1 MRAAERWPRTRHL
14 GLPQALRCTAQH
26 STAQHS
32 SSSSAAAQQQQ
43 RSSTAAAAQQHSS
56 TAQHSLKPAPPGLP
70 CCLPRGRTSPVTPQV
85 DMQWNRRHQP
95 SAPRR
100 RRQLQRRGD
109 ATKLRQLAGQHLPPQ
124 ILLQQARAV
133 RCGGWRVDC
142 EQDRLRQRRNTK
154 AMAGQLARRGLPA
167 QPKLVPCIDRRAR
180 QACKG
185 ESVVPCG
192 LQRWV
197 HARVRMRT

>member
-1 MRAAERWPRTRHL
+1 MRAGSALHSTAQHSTAQQQQQRSSTAAAAQQHSSSSAAAQQHSTAQLAERWPRTRHL

-85 DMQWNRRHQP
+85 DMQW
-95 SAPRR
+95 S
-100 RRQLQRRGD
+100 G
-109 ATKLRQLAGQHLPPQ
+109 
-124 ILLQQARAV
+124 RAV
-133 RCGGWRVDC
+133 CVRERC
-142 EQDRLRQRRNTK
+142 
-154 AMAGQLARRGLPA
+154 AAHARRLPQHHPA
-167 QPKLVPCIDRRAR
+167 LPLSEA
-180 QACKG
+180 G
-185 ESVVPCG
+185 
-192 LQRWV
+192 WV
-197 HARVRMRT
+197 GHCTGSPGTA